1 MFQTYYDVEI
11 YNKEAPWQEMTV
23 MSGILHTEMYFLL
36 NAAKI
41 KNDVNIQSLLSRKL
55 PWYSAITSFPYA
67 KKVPLRINLEKLT
80 RMSTI
85 SFNNSWKLSWCVS
98 SIWRKKLKTLYNEE
112 KKKTSKA
119 IICLVWDFSKT
130 TSLTLAAFE
139 NWLYSQ

>member
-1 MFQTYYDVEI
+1 
-11 YNKEAPWQEMTV
+11 MTV

-55 PWYSAITSFPYA
+55 PRYSAITSFPYA

-80 RMSTI
+80 PISTM

-98 SIWRKKLKTLYNEE
+98 SIWRKKLKILFNEE
-112 KKKTSKA
+112 KKKSSKE
-119 IICLVWDFSKT
+119 INT
-130 TSLTLAAFE
+130 
-139 NWLYSQ
+139 